1 MQHADEKQKALATR
15 RRRSSRSQPNERAI
29 VRVGTTDSQEL
40 LPPAIQALVYYPDH
54 RGGFSRIGRVIAT
67 HVVTRGKRKG
77 RVVLIIE
84 TALKQ
89 RVTRD
94 GDEVELVK

>member
-1 MQHADEKQKALATR
+1 MQHVEGQQKALATR
-15 RRRSSRSQPNERAI
+15 GRRSSRNQPDEGAI
-29 VRVGTTDSQEL
+29 VRVGTTDSQDL

-67 HVVTRGKRKG
+67 HAVTRGKRMG
-77 RVVLIIE
+77 RVVVTIE

-89 RVTRD
+89 RVMRD
-94 GDEVELVK
+94 GGEVELVK